1 MMHPGDDLL
10 QRYLDDE
17 VPVTSRDRISAHLA
31 ICPRCERRW
40 RELEDLMLS
49 LQSLPASITPPAD
62 LWTEIESRIRSGEES
77 DGVRGDRVAAE
88 RTGSLHDLPATVDT
102 AASPDG
108 DNARG
113 ARLGETAAGARIL
126 PFRRRGR
133 LPRAAV
139 MSLAAAAILLV
150 GFALGRV
157 IPRPSAP
164 VAIAPGAVYIP
175 PVTSTPADRSVT
187 TVSLLDDDVAYD
199 QSIAELHTI
208 LAAMNDD
215 LLPETV
221 AAIEENLRI
230 IDTAIE
236 EARAALAADPASD
249 YLRRRISIHRQ
260 TKLDVLRAATS
271 VVTTSEI

>member
-10 QRYLDDE
+10 QRYLDGD
-17 VPVTSRDRISAHLA
+17 VPGLSRDRVSAHLA
-31 ICPRCERRW
+31 ICPACERR
-40 RELEDLMLS
+40 RRALEELMLS
-49 LQSLPASITPPAD
+49 LRALPASIAPPAD
-62 LWTEIESRIRSGEES
+62 LWTEVESRIRSGEES
-77 DGVRGDRVAAE
+77 DGADASDTRGNRF
-88 RTGSLHDLPATVDT
+88 
-102 AASPDG
+102 
-108 DNARG
+108 
-113 ARLGETAAGARIL
+113 GETAADTRIL
-126 PFRRRGR
+126 RFPRRKRF
-133 LPRAAV
+133 PRAAV
-139 MSLAAAAILLV
+139 AGLAAAAILLV

-164 VAIAPGAVYIP
+164 VAITPEVVSAPS
-175 PVTSTPADRSVT
+175 TTPAPVSRSVT

-199 QSIAELHTI
+199 QSIAELHAI
-208 LAAMNDD
+208 LATMNDA

-271 VVTTSEI
+271 PVTTSEI